1 MEVWNKAAIA
11 KHVWYLFSGGE
22 CSMWCQWV
30 KSYLLKGKS
39 FWGIKMP
46 SDPSWVWRKLLSLRD
61 LIFSIIKFKLGNGEN
76 VFLWHDNWHP
86 FGSLLLRYGPRILY
100 DTNLPDNSK
109 VSSIISNDSWNWPFP
124 NSWEIQEWIA
134 ATPPSLKPSIDSP
147 DIPVWS
153 LTTDGSF
160 SIYSAW
166 DCWRDKGPKVTW
178 SNLIWGPPVIP
189 RVSFIVWLAIHE
201 RLNTGDRLQIFGLL
215 TSPSC
220 PLCCAPEESHS
231 HLFFRCHYS
240 SRIWAVIQAKCNS
253 HWPSLPWLELVE
265 FATKSIN
272 GKSLKSVIMK
282 LSFLCTIYHIWMERN
297 SRIFSKVFKPEE
309 VVTNSIIQMVRG
321 RLLSMENVKAYAG
334 DNWYLEQWNLPSKIL
349 LQSQTAA
356 AESNSSGVNLP
367 TLRVE

>member
-1 MEVWNKAAIA
+1 MFGICFRVGN
-11 KHVWYLFSGGE
+11 VQCGVNGLSPTY
-22 CSMWCQWV
+22 
-30 KSYLLKGKS
+30 LKGKS

-61 LIFSIIKFKLGNGEN
+61 LIFPIIKFKLGNGEN

-86 FGSLLLRYGPRILY
+86 FGSLLLRYGSRILY
-100 DTNLPDNSK
+100 DTNLPGNSK
-109 VSSIISNDSWNWPFP
+109 DLTQLYRGQNKSQQPVHHSYNLAIGRVNK
-124 NSWEIQEWIA
+124 
-134 ATPPSLKPSIDSP
+134 SLKPSLDSP

-153 LTTDGSF
+153 LIADGSF
-160 SIYSAW
+160 SIHSAW
-166 DCWRDKGPKVTW
+166 ECWRDKGPKVTW
-178 SNLIWGPPVIP
+178 SNLVWGPPVIP

-215 TSPSC
+215 MSPSC
-220 PLCCAPEESHS
+220 PLCCALEENHS

-265 FATKSIN
+265 FATTSIN
-272 GKSLKSVIMK
+272 GKSLKCMIMK
-282 LSFLCTIYHIWMERN
+282 LSFHCTIYHIWMERN

-356 AESNSSGVNLP
+356 AERNLSGVNYP

>member
-1 MEVWNKAAIA
+1 MFNEGGLGFKDMEVWNRAAIA

-61 LIFSIIKFKLGNGEN
+61 LIFPIIKFKLGNGEN

-86 FGSLLLRYGPRILY
+86 FDSLLCRYGPRILY
-100 DTNLPDNSK
+100 DTNLPNNSK
-109 VSSIISNDSWNWPFP
+109 VSSIISNDSWNWSFP
-124 NSWEIQEWIA
+124 NSWEIQEWIT

-160 SIYSAW
+160 SIHSAW

-178 SNLIWGPPVIP
+178 SNLVWGPPVIP
-189 RVSFIVWLAIHE
+189 R
-201 RLNTGDRLQIFGLL
+201 
-215 TSPSC
+215 
-220 PLCCAPEESHS
+220 
-231 HLFFRCHYS
+231 
-240 SRIWAVIQAKCNS
+240 AVIQAKCNS

-265 FATKSIN
+265 FVTKSIN
-272 GKSLKSVIMK
+272 GKSLKSMIMK
-282 LSFLCTIYHIWMERN
+282 LSFLCTVYHIWMERN

-356 AESNSSGVNLP
+356 AERNLSGVNYP

>member
-1 MEVWNKAAIA
+1 
-11 KHVWYLFSGGE
+11 
-22 CSMWCQWV
+22 
-30 KSYLLKGKS
+30 
-39 FWGIKMP
+39 MP

-61 LIFSIIKFKLGNGEN
+61 LIFPIIKFKLGNGEN

-109 VSSIISNDSWNWPFP
+109 
-124 NSWEIQEWIA
+124 EIQEWIA
-134 ATPPSLKPSIDSP
+134 ATPPSLKPSLDSP

-153 LTTDGSF
+153 LTADGSF
-160 SIYSAW
+160 SIHSAW
-166 DCWRDKGPKVTW
+166 ECW

-189 RVSFIVWLAIHE
+189 RVSFIVWLAIHQ

-220 PLCCAPEESHS
+220 PLCCAPKENHS

-282 LSFLCTIYHIWMERN
+282 LSFLCTFYHIWMERN

-334 DNWYLEQWNLPSKIL
+334 DNRYLEQWNLPSKIL

-356 AESNSSGVNLP
+356 AERNSSGLVVS
-367 TLRVE
+367 LRSISYYGSKCLQNPEANEGEG

>member
-1 MEVWNKAAIA
+1 MEVWNRAAIA

-61 LIFSIIKFKLGNGEN
+61 LIFPIIKFKLGNGEN

-109 VSSIISNDSWNWPFP
+109 VSSIISNDSWNWHFP
-124 NSWEIQEWIA
+124 NSWEIQEWIT

-178 SNLIWGPPVIP
+178 SNLVWGPPVIP
-189 RVSFIVWLAIHE
+189 R
-201 RLNTGDRLQIFGLL
+201 
-215 TSPSC
+215 
-220 PLCCAPEESHS
+220 
-231 HLFFRCHYS
+231 
-240 SRIWAVIQAKCNS
+240 CNS
-253 HWPSLPWLELVE
+253 HWSPLPWLELVE
-265 FATKSIN
+265 FVTNSIN
-272 GKSLKSVIMK
+272 GKSLKSMIMK
-282 LSFLCTIYHIWMERN
+282 LSFLCTVYHIWMERN

-334 DNWYLEQWNLPSKIL
+334 DNWYLEQWNIPSTIL

-356 AESNSSGVNLP
+356 AERNSSGVSFP